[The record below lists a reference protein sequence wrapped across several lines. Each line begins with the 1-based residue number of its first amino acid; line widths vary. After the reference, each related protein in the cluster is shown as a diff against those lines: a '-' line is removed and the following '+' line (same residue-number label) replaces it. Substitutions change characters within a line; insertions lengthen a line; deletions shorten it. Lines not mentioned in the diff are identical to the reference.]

1 MQMGPAKDR
10 MLNYMD
16 FSHVLVL
23 KPNISTD
30 WSTKGVPQCA
40 TTAPQLSQVVVCFFF
55 KVFLSCNAKVSQN
68 TELRC

>member
-10 MLNYMD
+10 TLNYMD

-30 WSTKGVPQCA
+30 WSNKGVPQCA
-40 TTAPQLSQVVVCFFF
+40 TKALSFLKSSFFF

-68 TELRC
+68 AELRC